1 MVLKPFIWLHTMV
14 IASIYQKVFIT
25 EIKRMKNHF
34 DADHIMWAPSV
45 KVLRKINKLAFLK
58 MGDMNWQN
66 HCGIFTAPIIIAEKF
81 KNSINNMGRN
91 IMGHIRNVFF
101 F

>member
-1 MVLKPFIWLHTMV
+1 MV
-14 IASIYQKVFIT
+14 ITSYQNIYNRDK
-25 EIKRMKNHF
+25 MKNHF
-34 DADHIMWAPSV
+34 DADHILWAPSV

-81 KNSINNMGRN
+81 KF
-91 IMGHIRNVFF
+91 H
-101 F
+101 